1 MAADTHPTQARLLR
15 FLRQCHAWIGLGGA
29 TFGLL
34 FGVTG
39 ILLNHR
45 SVLKLDV
52 GRTEERKV
60 QVALNAPP
68 ATPEA
73 LALTLQAQFGWQP
86 ERVRARTQPAKA
98 ARFQGAEVKAAEVW
112 VITYGGHAHSAR
124 ASYVPGNRS
133 VEVEQKDA
141 GLVDALKRMH
151 KSEAGDAPW
160 ILVTDAFAGSLLF
173 LSLSGVLLWTR
184 LAGSRM
190 LAAGLVIGGAITLML
205 VAARAW

>member
-1 MAADTHPTQARLLR
+1 MLPSQARALR

-45 SVLKLDV
+45 AVLKLDV
-52 GRTEERKV
+52 GKSEERKV
-60 QVALNAPP
+60 HVALSAPP

-73 LALTLQAQFGWQP
+73 LALALQGQFGWKP
-86 ERVRARTQPAKA
+86 ERVRARTQPGKA
-98 ARFQGAEVKAAEVW
+98 ARFQGADVKVTDVW
-112 VITYGGHAHSAR
+112 MVTYAGHAHSAR
-124 ASYVPGNRS
+124 AVYVPGNAS

-141 GLVDALKRMH
+141 GWVDALKRMH
-151 KSEAGDAPW
+151 KSDAGDAPW
-160 ILVTDAFAGSLLF
+160 ILLTDAFAGSLLF

-190 LAAGLVIGGAITLML
+190 LAAGLVIGGAITLVL
-205 VAARAW
+205 VAARSW